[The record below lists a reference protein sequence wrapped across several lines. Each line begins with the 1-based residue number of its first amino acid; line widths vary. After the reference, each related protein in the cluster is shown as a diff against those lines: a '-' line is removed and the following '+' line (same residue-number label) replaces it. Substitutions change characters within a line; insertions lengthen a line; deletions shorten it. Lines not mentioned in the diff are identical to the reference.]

1 MYSNGETVE
10 PQVGRDLERAQWQRS
25 VGQVVMTE
33 LFDIYMEQEVELNY
47 EKLQLLGQKQIMTAS
62 LNQANLWAR
71 AHEASHQAFP
81 YSSINRDDF
90 KKYQGTVIEEGMYR
104 FTHMQDLVTVFNEA
118 IQTQARFPI
127 NLAREISEHARK
139 QAVPNLEANNLS
151 DIADILTHPSME
163 ALVQT
168 ALLTRNS
175 VWQTFSSTERPTGES
190 FTDNGDTIKLGFVFE
205 DDKIEYHP
213 SFVVF
218 LRNALRRVN
227 QPSSDQRGEPVERQ
241 SSSGCPVRSKRPQF
255 TASSEDQANL
265 LLLSTLTNKSV
276 EQLTAPRHETVQ
288 ATALRRAAHMLRRA
302 DQFYDA
308 FDS

>member
-10 PQVGRDLERAQWQRS
+10 PQVERDLERAQWQRS

-33 LFDIYMEQEVELNY
+33 LFDSYLDRDAELDY
-47 EKLQLLGQKQIMTAS
+47 DELQLLGEQQIIAPRPS
-62 LNQANLWAR
+62 QDNLWAR
-71 AHEASHQAFP
+71 AHKVSYQAFH
-81 YSSINRDDF
+81 YASINRDNF
-90 KKYQGTVIEEGMYR
+90 KKYQGTSIEDGVYR
-104 FTHMQDLVTVFNEA
+104 FTYMRNLHTVFEEA

-175 VWQTFSSTERPTGES
+175 VWQTFSSKSRPDREP
-190 FTDNGDTIKLGFVFE
+190 FTDHGDTIRLNFVFE

-241 SSSGCPVRSKRPQF
+241 SSSGCPVRSTRPQF

-265 LLLSTLTNKSV
+265 LLLSTITNKTT